1 MVSHPCERTCTTLR
15 RMVQF
20 FSVGLPRQE
29 CAMNAGLFSTL
40 KKPPGMYRGGV
51 GGTGNHKVA
60 DVWMIEEYLPV
71 RIIDGN

>member
-1 MVSHPCERTCTTLR
+1 
-15 RMVQF
+15 
-20 FSVGLPRQE
+20 
-29 CAMNAGLFSTL
+29 
-40 KKPPGMYRGGV
+40 MYRGGV